1 MRMLAEEQSDA
12 FEYFNGAFAFVWYDS
27 RKPNSVFISKNHERP
42 LFYMIDRGGT
52 TMVGCSELGMLG
64 WIASRNHFRC
74 AEKGKAHDHPYYIE
88 DGKIYEF
95 SLEKIGDFNE
105 TNAPRYDHRTTIYTG
120 QTSSYPREEYGPPGF
135 DDVWND
141 EDDLPF
147 EQGTPATALT
157 HYRGHIQEGMETWYY
172 SRQEGILK
180 AVKEALRPYR
190 YTRDTLA
197 ETFAK
202 ADEEADRLLLED
214 DGEDQQ
220 IVDHDAL
227 EKAMHSAIQSQRRE
241 GNAFV
246 RPVNDL
252 IESGD
257 LILHTVN
264 PSAATRGEIENAK
277 DRAMFGMVVNFEG
290 IEFDATTGTEIGLFR
305 VKDTDGSSYVFDSEM
320 RFLTS
325 AVSEGLYHNKK
336 SMAIV
341 IGCSLK
347 LDGDI
352 DLVVVAQPTPEQR
365 RFCLNQAGKFAG
377 SEMTT
382 AH

>member
-1 MRMLAEEQSDA
+1 
-12 FEYFNGAFAFVWYDS
+12 
-27 RKPNSVFISKNHERP
+27 
-42 LFYMIDRGGT
+42 
-52 TMVGCSELGMLG
+52 
-64 WIASRNHFRC
+64 
-74 AEKGKAHDHPYYIE
+74 
-88 DGKIYEF
+88 
-95 SLEKIGDFNE
+95 
-105 TNAPRYDHRTTIYTG
+105 
-120 QTSSYPREEYGPPGF
+120 
-135 DDVWND
+135 
-141 EDDLPF
+141 
-147 EQGTPATALT
+147 
-157 HYRGHIQEGMETWYY
+157 METWYY

-264 PSAATRGEIENAK
+264 PSAATRGEIEP
-277 DRAMFGMVVNFEG
+277 
-290 IEFDATTGTEIGLFR
+290 
-305 VKDTDGSSYVFDSEM
+305 
-320 RFLTS
+320 
-325 AVSEGLYHNKK
+325 
-336 SMAIV
+336 
-341 IGCSLK
+341 C
-347 LDGDI
+347 
-352 DLVVVAQPTPEQR
+352 LVW
-365 RFCLNQAGKFAG
+365 
-377 SEMTT
+377 
-382 AH
+382 